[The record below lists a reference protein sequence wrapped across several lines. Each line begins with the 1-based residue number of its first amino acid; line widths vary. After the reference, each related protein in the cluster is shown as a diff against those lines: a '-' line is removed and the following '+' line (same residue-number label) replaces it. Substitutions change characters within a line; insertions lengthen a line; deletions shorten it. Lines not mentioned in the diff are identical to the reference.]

1 MPIIRSAKALDYFDY
16 VSELRSN
23 ILIAETEN
31 YTLRAYAVEK
41 EYPYTPDGIRRD
53 VTKRAEIYF
62 VAPSGE
68 KNCSVSFCAD
78 GNTYGG
84 EAAYDNVKAEYFF
97 SVSADLSNL
106 QSLEFKVE
114 YGEEKFSLTASTV
127 KRESTLTPRQVL
139 EKLRENEPSVFT
151 ELTTSDG
158 FVGEI
163 YIRLI
168 SENEP
173 YYYIGLIE
181 KSGKIQAYL
190 LNSDTGKILA
200 KRES

>member
-31 YTLRAYAVEK
+31 YTLKAYAVEK

-68 KNCSVSFCAD
+68 KNCSVSFCVD

-114 YGEEKFSLTASTV
+114 YGEEKLSLTASTV

-139 EKLRENEPSVFT
+139 EKLRENEPNVFT